1 MRIEREKSIGLII
14 DVQDRLFPVMDGK
27 ENLLDNCIRLIEG
40 LQILGIPLTVT
51 QQYTKGLGS
60 TVNEISSLFSHFSPI
75 EKNTFS
81 CMDEPVFAV
90 HLSNSGKTNVIICG
104 IESHVCVLQTA
115 VDLKE
120 NGYHPIVIADCIG
133 SRNPE
138 EKRIAL
144 NRFLLEGICVS
155 TAESILFELTRS
167 AGTAEFKAISKLV
180 K

>member
-14 DVQDRLFPVMDGK
+14 DIQDRLFPVMDGK
-27 ENLLDNCIRLIEG
+27 ENLLANCTRLIEG
-40 LQILGIPLTVT
+40 LQILGVPLTVT

-60 TVNEISSLFSHFSPI
+60 TVTEISSLFLNFFPI

-115 VDLKE
+115 VDLRE
-120 NGYHPIVIADCIG
+120 NGYHPIVIADCIS

-138 EKRIAL
+138 EKLITL
-144 NRFLLEGICVS
+144 NRFFLEGIRVS
-155 TAESILFELTRS
+155 SAESILFELTRT
-167 AGTAEFKAISKLV
+167 AGTAEFKAISKLI

>member
-27 ENLLDNCIRLIEG
+27 ENFLSNCTRLIEG
-40 LQILGIPLTVT
+40 LQILGIPMIVT

-60 TVNEISSLFSHFSPI
+60 TVNEISSLFLHFSPI

-81 CMDEPVFAV
+81 CMDEPVFAM

-115 VDLKE
+115 VDLRE
-120 NGYHPIVIADCIG
+120 NGYDPIVIADCIS

-138 EKRIAL
+138 EKQIAL
-144 NRFLLEGICVS
+144 NRFLLEGIRIS
-155 TAESILFELTRS
+155 TTESILFELTRS

>member
-1 MRIEREKSIGLII
+1 MRIEREKSFGLII
-14 DVQDRLFPVMDGK
+14 DIQDRLFPVMDGK
-27 ENLLDNCIRLIEG
+27 ENLLANCTRLIEG

-60 TVNEISSLFSHFSPI
+60 TVNEISSLFLHFSPI

-90 HLSNSGKTNVIICG
+90 HLSNSGKSNVIICG

-115 VDLKE
+115 VDLRE
-120 NGYHPIVIADCIG
+120 NGYHPIVIADCIS

-138 EKRIAL
+138 EKQIAL
-144 NRFLLEGICVS
+144 NRFLSEGIRVS
-155 TAESILFELTRS
+155 TAESILFELTRT

>member
-14 DVQDRLFPVMDGK
+14 DIQDRLFPVMDGK
-27 ENLLDNCIRLIEG
+27 ENLLSNCIRLIEG

-51 QQYTKGLGS
+51 QQYTRGLGS
-60 TVNEISSLFSHFSPI
+60 TLNEISVLIPQFSPI

-90 HLSNSGKTNVIICG
+90 YLSNSGKTNVIICG

-115 VDLKE
+115 VDLRE
-120 NGYHPIVIADCIG
+120 NGYHPIVIADCVS
-133 SRNPE
+133 SRKTE
-138 EKRIAL
+138 EKQIAL
-144 NRFLLEGICVS
+144 NRFLSEGIRVS
-155 TAESILFELTRS
+155 TAESILFELTRT

>member
-14 DVQDRLFPVMDGK
+14 DIQDRLFPVMDGK
-27 ENLLDNCIRLIEG
+27 ENLLSNCTRLIEG
-40 LQILGIPLTVT
+40 LQILGIPLVVT

-81 CMDEPVFAV
+81 CMDEPVFAL
-90 HLSNSGKTNVIICG
+90 HLGNSGKTNVIIGG

-120 NGYHPIVIADCIG
+120 NGYDPIVIADCIS

-138 EKRIAL
+138 EKQIAL
-144 NRFLLEGICVS
+144 NRFLLEGIRVS
-155 TAESILFELTRS
+155 TTESILFELTRS
-167 AGTAEFKAISKLV
+167 AGTTEFKAISKLV